1 MSPLFPFD
9 QTRHLQQVAFLFAIY
24 CIGTTNM
31 TPTPQTLG
39 TTLLAAFDQAGAL
52 TDAQRE
58 QLRERIEEIV
68 HYQAVV
74 GILGKTGAGKSSLCN
89 ALFGQDV
96 AEVDDVAG
104 CTRYPQE
111 FTLAYKNG
119 KGIALIDV
127 PGVGETTDKDSEYAA
142 LYQRLLPE
150 LDLILW
156 VIKADD
162 RALSIDEHCYRTLI
176 QPYLAQR
183 DIPVLFV
190 LSQVDKLEPY
200 RDWDTILH
208 LPGADQAKNLSRKQI
223 QLSQVFDIPLSQIC
237 ATAASEGYG
246 LSTLIEQVITTLPK
260 QKKWAIA
267 REANPEVVSSTAY
280 HSASQGLWESVKEAA
295 KAVLTETWAWVSS
308 TVSRWVNKLFGW

>member
-1 MSPLFPFD
+1 MSPIPAPLTE
-9 QTRHLQQVAFLFAIY
+9 Q
-24 CIGTTNM
+24 
-31 TPTPQTLG
+31 
-39 TTLLAAFDQAGAL
+39 LLTAFDKASAMTEQ
-52 TDAQRE
+52 QRE
-58 QLRERIEEIV
+58 RLRTQIDQIV
-68 HYQAVV
+68 NYQAVV

-96 AEVDDVAG
+96 AEVDDIAG
-104 CTRYPQE
+104 CTRYAQE

-119 KGIALIDV
+119 KGIALIDL
-127 PGVGETTDKDSEYAA
+127 PGVGETTDKDSEYAE

-150 LDLILW
+150 MDLILW

-162 RALSIDEHCYRTLI
+162 RALSVDEHCYRTLI

-200 RDWDTILH
+200 RQWDTTLH
-208 LPGADQAKNLSRKQI
+208 LPSPEQAQNLSRKQI
-223 QLSQVFDIPLSQIC
+223 QLSQLFDIPLSQIC
-237 ATAASEGYG
+237 VTAASEGYG
-246 LSTLIEQVITTLPK
+246 LTTLLERIITTLPK

-280 HSASQGLWESVKEAA
+280 HSASLGLWESVKEAA
-295 KAVLTETWAWVSS
+295 KAVLTETWDWVSS
-308 TVSRWVNKLFGW
+308 TVSRWVYKLFGW

>member
-1 MSPLFPFD
+1 MKPNSAPLS
-9 QTRHLQQVAFLFAIY
+9 QQLLTVFEKASA
-24 CIGTTNM
+24 M
-31 TPTPQTLG
+31 TEQ
-39 TTLLAAFDQAGAL
+39 
-52 TDAQRE
+52 QRE
-58 QLRERIEEIV
+58 QLRDRIDQIV
-68 HYQAVV
+68 NYQAVV

-89 ALFGQDV
+89 ALFGKDV
-96 AEVDDVAG
+96 AAVDDVAG
-104 CTRYPQE
+104 CTRYAQE

-127 PGVGETTDKDSEYAA
+127 PGVGETTDKDSEYAE

-150 LDLILW
+150 MDLILW
-156 VIKADD
+156 VVKADD

-200 RDWDTILH
+200 RQWDTALQ
-208 LPGADQAKNLSRKQI
+208 LPGPDQVKNVSRKQI

-246 LSTLIEQVITTLPK
+246 LSTLIEQIIATLPK
-260 QKKWAIA
+260 QKKWSIA

-280 HSASQGLWESVKEAA
+280 HSASKGLWESVKEAA
-295 KAVLTETWAWVSS
+295 QAVLSDSWNWVSN
-308 TVSRWVNKLFGW
+308 TVSSWVGKLFGW

>member
-1 MSPLFPFD
+1 
-9 QTRHLQQVAFLFAIY
+9 
-24 CIGTTNM
+24 M
-31 TPTPQTLG
+31 TPIPQTLG
-39 TTLLAAFDQAGAL
+39 TTLLAAFDQAGTL

-74 GILGKTGAGKSSLCN
+74 GIMGKTGAGKSSLCN

-119 KGIALIDV
+119 KGIALIDL

-150 LDLILW
+150 MDLILW

-200 RDWDTILH
+200 RDWDTVLH
-208 LPGADQAKNLSRKQI
+208 LPGTDQAKNLSRKQI
-223 QLSQVFDIPLSQIC
+223 QLSQVFDIPSPDLCHRRQRRLRPEHADRTDHC
-237 ATAASEGYG
+237 HPTQA
-246 LSTLIEQVITTLPK
+246 
-260 QKKWAIA
+260 KKWSIA

-280 HSASQGLWESVKEAA
+280 HSASKGLWESVKEAA
-295 KAVLTETWAWVSS
+295 QAVLSDSWNWVSN
-308 TVSRWVNKLFGW
+308 TVSSWVGKLFGW

>member
-1 MSPLFPFD
+1 MTSTLAPLSEQLLTVFEK
-9 QTRHLQQVAFLFAIY
+9 ASA
-24 CIGTTNM
+24 M
-31 TPTPQTLG
+31 TEQ
-39 TTLLAAFDQAGAL
+39 
-52 TDAQRE
+52 QRE
-58 QLRERIEEIV
+58 ALRARIDQIV
-68 HYQAVV
+68 NYQAVV

-89 ALFGQDV
+89 ALFGQDE
-96 AEVDDVAG
+96 AEVDDITA

-119 KGIALIDV
+119 KGIALIDM
-127 PGVGETTDKDSEYAA
+127 PGVGESTEKDSEYAE
-142 LYQRLLPE
+142 LYQCLLPE
-150 LDLILW
+150 MDLILW

-200 RDWDTILH
+200 RRWDTDLH
-208 LPGADQAKNLSRKQI
+208 MPSPEQAQNLSRKQI
-223 QLSQVFDIPLSQIC
+223 QLSQLFDVSLSRIC

-246 LSTLIEQVITTLPK
+246 LTTLLEQIITTLPK

-280 HSASQGLWESVKEAA
+280 HHAGKGLWESVKEAA
-295 KAVLTETWAWVSS
+295 QTILSESWDWISS
-308 TVSRWVNKLFGW
+308 SVSRWVDKLFGW

>member
-1 MSPLFPFD
+1 MKPNSAPFS
-9 QTRHLQQVAFLFAIY
+9 QQLLTVFEKASA
-24 CIGTTNM
+24 M
-31 TPTPQTLG
+31 TEQ
-39 TTLLAAFDQAGAL
+39 
-52 TDAQRE
+52 QRE
-58 QLRERIEEIV
+58 QLRDRIDQIV
-68 HYQAVV
+68 NYQAVV

-89 ALFGQDV
+89 ALFGKDV
-96 AEVDDVAG
+96 AAVDDVAG
-104 CTRYPQE
+104 CTRYAQE

-127 PGVGETTDKDSEYAA
+127 PGVGETTDKDSEYAE

-150 LDLILW
+150 MDLILW
-156 VIKADD
+156 VVKADD

-200 RDWDTILH
+200 RQWDTALQ
-208 LPGADQAKNLSRKQI
+208 LPGPDQAKNLSRKQI

-246 LSTLIEQVITTLPK
+246 LTTLIEQIIATLPK
-260 QKKWAIA
+260 QKKWSIA

-280 HSASQGLWESVKEAA
+280 HSASKGLWESVKEAA
-295 KAVLTETWAWVSS
+295 QAVLSDSWNWVSN
-308 TVSRWVNKLFGW
+308 TVSSWVGKLFGW

>member
-1 MSPLFPFD
+1 MKPNSAPLS
-9 QTRHLQQVAFLFAIY
+9 QQLLTVFEKASA
-24 CIGTTNM
+24 M
-31 TPTPQTLG
+31 TEQ
-39 TTLLAAFDQAGAL
+39 
-52 TDAQRE
+52 QRE
-58 QLRERIEEIV
+58 QLRDRIDQIV
-68 HYQAVV
+68 NYQAVV

-89 ALFGQDV
+89 ALFGKDV
-96 AEVDDVAG
+96 AAVDDVAG
-104 CTRYPQE
+104 CTRYAQE

-127 PGVGETTDKDSEYAA
+127 PGVGETTDKDSEYAE

-150 LDLILW
+150 MDLILW
-156 VIKADD
+156 VVKADD

-190 LSQVDKLEPY
+190 LSQIDKLEPY
-200 RDWDTILH
+200 RQWDTALH
-208 LPGADQAKNLSRKQI
+208 LPGPDQAKNLSRKQI

-246 LSTLIEQVITTLPK
+246 LSTLIEQIIATLPK
-260 QKKWAIA
+260 QKKWSIA

-280 HSASQGLWESVKEAA
+280 HSASKGLWESVKEVAQT
-295 KAVLTETWAWVSS
+295 VLSDSWNWVSN
-308 TVSRWVNKLFGW
+308 TVSSWVGKLFGW

>member
-1 MSPLFPFD
+1 MKPNSAPLS
-9 QTRHLQQVAFLFAIY
+9 QQLLTVFEKASA
-24 CIGTTNM
+24 M
-31 TPTPQTLG
+31 TEQ
-39 TTLLAAFDQAGAL
+39 
-52 TDAQRE
+52 QRE
-58 QLRERIEEIV
+58 QLRDRIDKIV
-68 HYQAVV
+68 NYQAVV

-96 AEVDDVAG
+96 AAVDDVAG
-104 CTRYPQE
+104 CTRYAQE

-127 PGVGETTDKDSEYAA
+127 PGVGETTDKDSEYAE

-150 LDLILW
+150 MDLILW
-156 VIKADD
+156 VVKADD

-200 RDWDTILH
+200 RQWDTALH
-208 LPGADQAKNLSRKQI
+208 LPGQDQAKNLSRKQI

-246 LSTLIEQVITTLPK
+246 LSTLIEQIIATLPK
-260 QKKWAIA
+260 QKKWSIA

-280 HSASQGLWESVKEAA
+280 HSASKGLWESVKEVAQT
-295 KAVLTETWAWVSS
+295 VLSDSWNWVSN
-308 TVSRWVNKLFGW
+308 TVSSWVGKLFGW